1 MNESEL
7 EQSIL
12 NFIAL
17 AEYRPMKPRA
27 IAKHLKVPDE
37 QIALVKRAIKR
48 MVHHGQLQYGSNH
61 LVMAADTAV
70 KPGTEPGKTRPGRIA
85 GVFQRTKKG
94 FGFVRPHGATAEDRE
109 KTDIYIPADRA
120 GDASTGD
127 TVLVQL
133 LKHRP
138 GEPGLRGE
146 VVEIIERETHQFVG
160 TYFEARAR
168 VRAGRRHAVRATDL
182 RGRSWA
188 KNAQIDDKVVFE
200 MVRFP
205 SPVHDGEGVITEV
218 LGPGGKPGVDT
229 LSILRE
235 FDLPEAFPE
244 DVLEEA
250 RIEAE
255 KFNESIPAGRLN
267 LSGETVITIDPEDA
281 RDFDDAI
288 SLRRLD
294 GGNWLL
300 GVHIADVT
308 HFVRPKR
315 LWTARPESGQPAF
328 ICPTACSPCCPRR
341 FPTVWPAFS
350 RAKCGTASRRSWNLP
365 RTA

>member
-160 TYFEARAR
+160 TYFEARAPGTCR
-168 VRAGRRHAVRATDL
+168 STARCSRNRSTWAILGRKTP
-182 RGRSWA
+182 RSTTRWSSRWSA
-188 KNAQIDDKVVFE
+188 
-200 MVRFP
+200 
-205 SPVHDGEGVITEV
+205 
-218 LGPGGKPGVDT
+218 
-229 LSILRE
+229 
-235 FDLPEAFPE
+235 
-244 DVLEEA
+244 
-250 RIEAE
+250 
-255 KFNESIPAGRLN
+255 
-267 LSGETVITIDPEDA
+267 
-281 RDFDDAI
+281 
-288 SLRRLD
+288 SLRP
-294 GGNWLL
+294 
-300 GVHIADVT
+300 
-308 HFVRPKR
+308 FM
-315 LWTARPESGQPAF
+315 TAKE
-328 ICPTACSPCCPRR
+328 
-341 FPTVWPAFS
+341 
-350 RAKCGTASRRSWNLP
+350 
-365 RTA
+365 